1 MDPGALAEVTASSTA
16 QPVEPPPIEEALEG
30 GLDEGNR
37 DRKIATK
44 SSGDEKSISES
55 SEDSTSESS
64 EESSSS
70 ESESESDAE

>member
-37 DRKIATK
+37 DRK
-44 SSGDEKSISES
+44 SPGDEKSTSES